1 MDDEGSL
8 AVESSLVFPLVIF
21 FVVMIISISIFVYK
35 NVASRLRFSNEVQS
49 QTESIEDV
57 DEEDELILENKMLFK
72 NTWDALYQKG
82 TETVEKVKKKIKH
95 VSIINTINDTDYA
108 LEKAGKILRG
118 ESIWMKSD
126 LSLHI

>member
-1 MDDEGSL
+1 MGNEGSL

-82 TETVEKVKKKIKH
+82 TETIEKVKKKIKH

>member
-1 MDDEGSL
+1 MGDEGSL

-82 TETVEKVKKKIKH
+82 TETIEKVKKTIKH

>member
-1 MDDEGSL
+1 MGDEGSL

-49 QTESIEDV
+49 QTESFEDV

-72 NTWDALYQKG
+72 NTWEALTSKG
-82 TETVEKVKKKIKH
+82 TEISETIKKKIKS
-95 VSIINTINDTDYA
+95 VSIINKINERDYE
-108 LEKAGKILRG
+108 LEKAGEILKG
-118 ESIWMKSD
+118 DATWMKTDQSH
-126 LSLHI
+126 LI